1 MFSIPCSQ
9 FNDFATILAKVVF
22 PTPLIPVNKNALG
35 DLSEIIEFL
44 IVSAIISWPIK
55 SSNT

>member
-35 DLSEIIEFL
+35 DFSEIIEFL
-44 IVSAIISWPIK
+44 KILR
-55 SSNT
+55 